1 MIITQRCIPRR
12 TVLRGLGASLALPL
26 LDGMIPALTA
36 AQKTAARPVRR
47 FGVVYVPNGMA
58 MGSWT
63 PAAEGPAFELTPILQ
78 PLSAFRDQMIVV
90 GGLNGPPSNGGV
102 HASATTRFL
111 TGISASRSEYDLQ
124 AGISMDQL
132 VARQTARHTQLASLE
147 LALDSREVS
156 GSCDVGFA
164 CAYTN
169 TIAWRGPQTPLPM
182 ENNPRV
188 VFERLFGD
196 SGSTDP
202 AVRLARMRR
211 QRSLLDSVSGT
222 VNDLSRRLGAADR
235 GRLDEYLAAVRDV
248 ERRIQRAEEQSS
260 QELPVVDQPPG
271 IPASYE
277 EHAKLMFDLMV
288 LAYQSDLTR
297 VSTFMLA
304 RELSGRTYPEIGVPD
319 AHHPT
324 SHHKDD
330 RELIAKI
337 AKVNTFHTTLLSYY
351 LDRLRS
357 TPDGDGSLLDHLMLI
372 YGAGMSDSNRH
383 DPSDLPILLLGGA
396 SGQLKGGRHIRYA
409 DNPPMANL
417 LVTLLDKLDVPIDQL
432 GNSTGKLELQALTGV

>member
-1 MIITQRCIPRR
+1 MILTQKCLPRR

-26 LDGMIPALTA
+26 LDGMIPALA
-36 AQKTAARPVRR
+36 ALQSTAARPIRR

-63 PAAEGPAFELTPILQ
+63 PTAEGAGFELTPILQ
-78 PLSAFRDQMIVV
+78 PLAPFRDQLTVV
-90 GGLNGPPSNGGV
+90 GGLSGPPSNGGV
-102 HASATTRFL
+102 HASASTRFL

-124 AGISMDQL
+124 AGVSMDQL
-132 VARQTARHTQLASLE
+132 VAHQTGRHTQLASLE

-196 SGSTDP
+196 SGSTSA
-202 AVRLARMRR
+202 AVRLARIKR
-211 QRSLLDSVSGT
+211 QRSLLDSVSGAAAEL
-222 VNDLSRRLGAADR
+222 DRQLGGRDR
-235 GRLDEYLAAVRDV
+235 ARLDEYLEAVRDV
-248 ERRIQRAEEQSS
+248 ERRIQKAEEQSS
-260 QELPVVDQPPG
+260 EQLQVVDQPPG
-271 IPASYE
+271 IPASYD
-277 EHAKLMFDLMV
+277 EHAKLMFDLML

-304 RELSGRTYPEIGVPD
+304 RELSGRTYPEIGVAD

-330 RELIAKI
+330 RELIGKVAKI
-337 AKVNTFHTTLLSYY
+337 NAYHTTLFAYFVE
-351 LDRLRS
+351 RLKA
-357 TPDGDGSLLDHLMLI
+357 TPDGDGSLLDHIMII

-383 DPSDLPILLLGGA
+383 DPTNLPILLVGGA
-396 SGQLKGGRHIRYA
+396 AGQLKGGRHVRYR
-409 DNPPMANL
+409 DNPPMSNL
-417 LVTLLDKLDVPIDQL
+417 LVTLIDKLGVPVDRI
-432 GNSTGKLELQALTGV
+432 GNSTGKLELQALSGV

>member
-1 MIITQRCIPRR
+1 MIITHKRIPRR
-12 TVLRGLGASLALPL
+12 TVLRGIGASLALPL

-36 AQKTAARPVRR
+36 LQNTAARPVRR

-63 PAAEGPAFELTPILQ
+63 PAAEGANFELTPILQ
-78 PLSAFRDQMIVV
+78 PLAPFNDQMTVV
-90 GGLNGPPSNGGV
+90 AGLSGPPSNGGV
-102 HASATTRFL
+102 HASASTRFL

-124 AGISMDQL
+124 AGMSIDQL
-132 VARQTARHTQLASLE
+132 IAQEAGRHTQLASLE

-169 TIAWRGPQTPLPM
+169 TIAWRGERTPLPM

-196 SGSTDP
+196 SGSTSP
-202 AVRLARMRR
+202 SVRLARIQR

-222 VNDLSRRLGAADR
+222 VADLGRELGASDR
-235 GRLDEYLAAVRDV
+235 ARLDEYLDAVRDV
-248 ERRIQRAEEQSS
+248 ERRIQKAEEQSA
-260 QELPVVDQPPG
+260 QQLPVVDQPPG
-271 IPASYE
+271 IPTSYE
-277 EHAKLMFDLMV
+277 DHARLMFDLLV

-304 RELSGRTYPEIGVPD
+304 RELSGRTYPEIGVAD

-337 AKVNTFHTTLLSYY
+337 AKINVYHTTLFSHFV
-351 LDRLRS
+351 DTLRK
-357 TPDGDGSLLDHLMLI
+357 TPDGDGSLLDHTMLI

-383 DPSDLPILLLGGA
+383 DPNNLPILLVGGA
-396 SGQLKGGRHIRYA
+396 GGQLKGGRHVKYEG
-409 DNPPMANL
+409 NPPMANL
-417 LVTLLDKLDVPIDQL
+417 LVTLMDKIGMPIDKI